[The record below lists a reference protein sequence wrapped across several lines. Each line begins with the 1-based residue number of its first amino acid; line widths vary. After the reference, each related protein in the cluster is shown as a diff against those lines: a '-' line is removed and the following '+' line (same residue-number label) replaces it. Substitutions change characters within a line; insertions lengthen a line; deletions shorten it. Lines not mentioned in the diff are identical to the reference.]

1 MANKPRIAVLS
12 PFLDKRHGT
21 ERCVAEQVERL
32 ADRCEIHLYS
42 ERVEDV
48 DLSKI
53 VWHRIP
59 ALPGPHLFRFLWW
72 FAANHL
78 WRWRDRRFGGFVPD
92 LVYSPGPNSLDADVI
107 SVHIVFAEF
116 HRQVKAELS
125 LRHNP
130 LVAWPQL
137 IHRRLYYH
145 LAEALEGRAYTRA
158 NLALAAVSRKV
169 AGDLAGFRGQNNH
182 LPIIYNG
189 VDVARFE
196 PRRRACLRDGAR
208 RAFQLSEKDLA
219 VALIGNDWKKK
230 GLPTLLEAVGEL
242 ERTFLRLLVVGRDMP
257 DPYRAAIARCHLADR
272 VSFLP
277 PRADV
282 EFYYAAAD
290 AYVGPSLED
299 AFALPPLEAM
309 ACGLP
314 VIVSS
319 QAGVSEL
326 ITDGVDGL
334 ILEDPRDAASLAKL
348 ISTLAGDPGLRKR
361 LGENARKTACHYTW
375 DRNAEQLG
383 ALFDEVLAKKESA
396 WR

>member
-1 MANKPRIAVLS
+1 LLLADKPRIAVLS

-21 ERCVAEQVERL
+21 ERCIAEQVERL
-32 ADRCEIHLYS
+32 AARYEIHVYS
-42 ERVEDV
+42 MRVQEV
-48 DLSKI
+48 DTARV
-53 VWHRIP
+53 VWRRIP
-59 ALPGPHLFRFLWW
+59 DLPGPHLLRFLWW

-78 WRWRDRRFGGFVPD
+78 WRWWDRRFGGFVPD

-107 SVHIVFAEF
+107 SVHIVFGELH
-116 HRQVKAELS
+116 HRVKKDLS
-125 LRHNP
+125 LLSNP
-130 LVAWPQL
+130 LTSWPQL
-137 IHRRLYYH
+137 IHRRAYYR
-145 LAEALEGRAYTRA
+145 LAEFLERRVYTNEDIPMAVVSRRVAA
-158 NLALAAVSRKV
+158 NLAERYARKNDLRVVYHGWDTSRFSPQRLASLRAQSRQ
-169 AGDLAGFRGQNNH
+169 AL
-182 LPIIYNG
+182 G
-189 VDVARFE
+189 V
-196 PRRRACLRDGAR
+196 
-208 RAFQLSEKDLA
+208 EKEDFCVL
-219 VALIGNDWKKK
+219 LIGNDWNNK
-230 GLPTLLEAVGEL
+230 GLPSLLEAAGQV
-242 ERTFLRLLVVGRDMP
+242 ERVPLQVLAVGRDMP

-272 VSFLP
+272 VRFLP

-334 ILEDPRDAASLAKL
+334 VLADPRDAASLAKL
-348 ISTLAGDPGLRKR
+348 ISSLAGDSGLRKR
-361 LGENARKTACHYTW
+361 LGENARKTACQYTW

-383 ALFDEVLAKKESA
+383 ALFDEALAKKG
-396 WR
+396 